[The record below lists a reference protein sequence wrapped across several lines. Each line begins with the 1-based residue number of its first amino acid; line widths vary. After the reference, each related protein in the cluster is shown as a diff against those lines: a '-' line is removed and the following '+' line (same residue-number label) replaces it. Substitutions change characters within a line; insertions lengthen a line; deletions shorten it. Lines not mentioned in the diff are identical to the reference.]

1 MVGIRL
7 RFMKKVIWEVVDD
20 HVVEEGVEHEELGLR
35 GFDFNLFNEY
45 REGCVG
51 DNEKEL
57 PYLLVLMKLWPGDW
71 EEQLERMNKKVDEE
85 NG

>member
-51 DNEKEL
+51 ENEKEL